1 MLQIVFSTNGLAK
14 VLATNNGPVRIY
26 PTTAG
31 SEWPVPNEKF
41 VLWSTR
47 PENAAWIELAKNAEA
62 IVYWNAA
69 DANVNVL
76 DEVLRAK
83 LVTIADHT
91 GSDELGTLLGTHPP
105 NARGVLR
112 ERGVYANLDA
122 LWFPADLSAATD
134 LPHVPDLAARVRATY
149 DTLIPVGHAEF
160 ARILE
165 KCPTIRA
172 YSPTPGI
179 LVAQNTGHPVMLTA
193 RLLLLSREG
202 CVVVQVLPNGR
213 INVQTDGGT
222 RLDAADYFVP
232 GNGGGAP
239 SNMGGLPAHKY
250 DFDGA
255 GEIDLIE
262 PFNKLRE

>member
-1 MLQIVFSTNGLAK
+1 MLQIVFSTDGLAK

-91 GSDELGTLLGTHPP
+91 GSDELGTLLGTHPRMP
-105 NARGVLR
+105 GAFCANAASTRTLTRSGSPPICRPRRTSRTSRTLR
-112 ERGVYANLDA
+112 RVCVPRTTPSFLSDTPSSPVSSRSARPSGRTPRRPAY
-122 LWFPADLSAATD
+122 LWPKT
-134 LPHVPDLAARVRATY
+134 RAT
-149 DTLIPVGHAEF
+149 
-160 ARILE
+160 RS
-165 KCPTIRA
+165 C
-172 YSPTPGI
+172 
-179 LVAQNTGHPVMLTA
+179 
-193 RLLLLSREG
+193 
-202 CVVVQVLPNGR
+202 
-213 INVQTDGGT
+213 
-222 RLDAADYFVP
+222 
-232 GNGGGAP
+232 
-239 SNMGGLPAHKY
+239 
-250 DFDGA
+250 
-255 GEIDLIE
+255 
-262 PFNKLRE
+262 